1 MHLVINARTDVFTT
15 DEQIPDRLAEAITRL
30 NLLEKAG
37 ADSLYPVGVPDT
49 ATLEALLAAVS
60 TPLNVTAHPA
70 KGAIPDG
77 LTLARLSE
85 LGVRRVSF
93 GPLLQAA
100 LGAHLDE
107 VTAAWR

>member
-1 MHLVINARTDVFTT
+1 MRIVIADDAVLLRAGLEHLLT
-15 DEQIPDRLAEAITRL
+15 EAGH
-30 NLLEKAG
+30 EVVA
-37 ADSLYPVGVPDT
+37 AVGD
-49 ATLEALLAAVS
+49 ASALLAAVS

-77 LTLARLSE
+77 LALARLSE

-100 LGAHLDE
+100 LAAHLDE